1 MTIKKLLI
9 PTLAAS
15 MILFISCEKEPASFS
30 DDRNTEDHKEG
41 TEEKKDQDPTK
52 NEYQPTAEDLA
63 VDRTLFELMN
73 LNYEPLAATKML
85 YEEKHYKEASDSLLS
100 YFKHRKEPVNSEVA
114 YDLKNMNDT
123 EWGIANQALPE
134 GGYRFSV
141 HFGQQ
146 YEKLENGVY
155 TYWSF
160 NDGTGNINWETSPVS
175 MGREFYQKHMHA
187 WFTQLARAYAIS
199 KDEKYFRAWKN
210 QYSDWMEKY
219 PCPTTGKVVYG
230 TTPEGYGWQSWHQ
243 NSIAARL
250 TSQPT
255 LFEYF
260 ISCPSFDF
268 AWLTKFLAS
277 VYEGIEFSRSNLFPT
292 PNTNYRFSQYK
303 GHCKVALMFPEF
315 KKAPEWLRENA
326 TDLSDYAKLTL
337 NEDGPLNEL
346 CPGYHI
352 GEVGGYRIIYND
364 ARINGKLGYFPSDYL
379 SRIRNA
385 ADFSTD
391 YYYPDYS
398 WECFNDAQQ
407 TDKPNTLKFLRYF
420 SEMYPDDQK
429 MLYLSTE
436 GKSGKAPDQ
445 SLFEYRYSGYY
456 MLRAGWKQD
465 SAMLLYK
472 NNYNPENFTHC
483 HFDNG
488 TVAICVKG
496 RRFLPDPG
504 NFTYGDKLGGEL
516 DAQSQYHRETS
527 SHNTITKSY
536 GKIANGFAKGK
547 YLGSSSSA
555 EIDWVSAENQ
565 SYADLTHR
573 RTVWMVEKS
582 FFVIVDNAFGS
593 ASGTVVNLNWHLCR
607 DAGSLGKDV
616 VVYDEGTSSGWAGA
630 HTVFPDGNNILLRS
644 FTTSEFSTETGESY
658 TSDIVNVRYPRKF
671 IRLNA
676 RKTNG
681 SSTIRF
687 ITVLLPCSDA
697 TKESVSAEFTDGGF
711 SQTGESLKVTVNG
724 KEYKLSYKI

>member
-1 MTIKKLLI
+1 MTAKNYRFLLFAAFATI
-9 PTLAAS
+9 LA
-15 MILFISCEKEPASFS
+15 SCEKEPTTFS
-30 DDRNTEDHKEG
+30 DDRNTDDKKE
-41 TEEKKDQDPTK
+41 TPVTPVTPDPPK

-63 VDRTLFELMN
+63 VDKTLFELLN
-73 LNYEPLAATKML
+73 LDYQPLAATKML
-85 YEEKHYKEASDSLLS
+85 YEGKHYKEASDSLLS
-100 YFKHRKEPVNSEVA
+100 YFKHRKEPVNTEVA
-114 YDLKNMNDT
+114 YTLTNMGDT

-146 YEKLENGVY
+146 YEKYENGVY

-160 NDGTGNINWETSPVS
+160 DDGTGKINWETAPVS

-187 WFTQLARAYAIS
+187 WFVYLGRAYKIT
-199 KDEKYFRAWKN
+199 KDLKYFRAWKD

-219 PCPTTGKVVYG
+219 PCPTSSNITYG
-230 TTPEGYGWQSWHQ
+230 TSPEGYGWQSWHQ
-243 NSIAARL
+243 NSIASRL
-250 TSQPT
+250 TTQPT
-255 LFEYF
+255 VFEYF
-260 ISCPSFDF
+260 IACPEFDF
-268 AWLTKFLAS
+268 AWLTKFLAA
-277 VYEGIEFSRSNLFPT
+277 VYEGIEFSRANLFPT

-303 GHCKVALMFPEF
+303 SHCKVALMFPEF
-315 KKAPEWLRENA
+315 KKAPEWLRENGIN
-326 TDLSDYAKLTL
+326 LSDYAKLTL

-364 ARINGKLGYFPSDYL
+364 ARVNGKLGYFPADYL
-379 SRIRNA
+379 TRIKNA
-385 ADFSTD
+385 VNFSTD
-391 YYYPDYS
+391 YYYPNYT

-407 TDKPNTLKFLRYF
+407 SEKANTLKFLRYF

-456 MLRAGWKQD
+456 MFRAGWKED
-465 SAMLLYK
+465 SGMLLYK

-488 TVAICVKG
+488 NVAICVKG

-504 NFTYGDKLGGEL
+504 SYTYGDKLGGEL

-527 SHNTITKSY
+527 NHNTLTKSY
-536 GKIANGFAKGK
+536 GKIGNGFAKGK
-547 YLGSSSSA
+547 YLGSATSA
-555 EIDWVSAENQ
+555 DLDWVSAENQ

-582 FFVIVDNAFGS
+582 FWVIVDDAYGS
-593 ASGTVVNLNWHLCR
+593 AAGTVVNLNWHLCR
-607 DAGSLGKDV
+607 DAGALGTGV
-616 VVYDEGTSSGWAGA
+616 VVYDDGVSSGWAGA
-630 HTVFPDGNNILLRS
+630 HTVFSDGNNLLLRS
-644 FTTSEFSTETGESY
+644 FTAADFSLETGESF
-658 TSDIVNVRYPRKF
+658 TSDVSNVRYPRKF
-671 IRLNA
+671 LRLNA
-676 RKTNG
+676 KKTSGN
-681 SSTIRF
+681 STVRF
-687 ITVLLPCSDA
+687 ITVLYPCANA
-697 TKESVSAEFTDGGF
+697 TKVSVSAEFSDGGF
-711 SQTGESLKVTVNG
+711 SQTGESLKVTING